1 MGKKKSLF
9 YYVYYVPLLVLIMVF
24 QKNGYAQEMLGVGLG
39 NYSGVMSTLYNPA
52 MLTNNKAFLD
62 INIVSADVFFR
73 QDMYYIPKGDYSVYK
88 AMHLVEP
95 PKYGEDSIN
104 AKNYTDTETKFFHTS
119 IRVAGP
125 SASFQWG
132 DHGFAL
138 TTGTRFFTSA
148 YNIPWEMP
156 TLGYIGITNDSLHN
170 INFIDYNI
178 DMSSSAWTEVGFSY
192 AYNIYKYFDTQ
203 ITLGITVRKLW
214 GYAGLT
220 MSVDNIDYI
229 IVNDTTVNIRN
240 ANAGLGFSLP
250 LDYNSNDI
258 NHNPFFKGSG
268 ISADLGVVYVK
279 KKRGYKRWDRYS
291 LCSQPYEDY
300 FYRIG
305 VSILDIGSLR
315 FKNNAQWHTYDNVTS
330 YWDNIDTINFSNI
343 NGVMHSLSRVFYG
356 DPTSSLKSTSFSMG
370 LPTALSV
377 QMDFHT
383 AKNLYIGGFW
393 IHPLQLF
400 KNSMRRAAQVAVVP
414 RYETKYFEVNVPV
427 SIYDYKYPRIGLSA
441 RFWFFTIGT
450 ERLGTW
456 LGLADLNGLD
466 IYTSI
471 KINIGEK
478 GVCRSRRY
486 NACQNG
492 EYGYSAKQRKL
503 FRKHRR

>member
-1 MGKKKSLF
+1 MGKTKPLFIIYVFTLFLAFTGLQKSA
-9 YYVYYVPLLVLIMVF
+9 YS
-24 QKNGYAQEMLGVGLG
+24 QEMLGVGLG

-52 MLTNNKAFLD
+52 MLTNNKTFLD
-62 INIVSADVFFR
+62 INILSADVFAR
-73 QDMYYIPKGDYSVYK
+73 QDMYYIPKGDYSIYK
-88 AMHLVEP
+88 AMQMQEP

-104 AKNYTDTETKFFHTS
+104 AKNYTDQDTKFLYTS

-125 SASFQWG
+125 SASLQLG

-138 TTGTRFFTSA
+138 TTGTRVFNSA
-148 YNIPWEMP
+148 NNIPWEMP

-178 DMSSSAWTEVGFSY
+178 DMSSAAWMEVGFSY

-203 ITLGITVRKLW
+203 VTLGVTVRKLW

-220 MSVDNIDYI
+220 VSIDNIDYI
-229 IVNDTTVNIRN
+229 IINDTTVNIRN
-240 ANAGLGFSLP
+240 SNAAVGFSLP

-268 ISADLGVVYVK
+268 ISADLGLVYIK
-279 KKRGYKRWDRYS
+279 KKRGYKRWDKYS

-305 VSILDIGSLR
+305 ISILDIGSLR
-315 FKNNAQWHTYDNVTS
+315 FKNNAQWHTYDNVSS
-330 YWDNIDTINFSNI
+330 YWDNIDTVNFKSI
-343 NGVMHSLSRVFYG
+343 NGVMRSISEVFYG
-356 DPTSSLKSTSFSMG
+356 DPAASFKASSFSIG

-383 AKNLYIGGFW
+383 SKNIYVGGFW
-393 IHPLQLF
+393 IHPIRLN
-400 KNSMRRAAQVAVVP
+400 KNSMRRAAQVSIVP
-414 RYETKYFEVNVPV
+414 RYETKYFEVNLPV

-471 KINIGEK
+471 KINLGEK
-478 GVCRSRRY
+478 GVCSSRRY

-492 EYGYSAKQRKL
+492 EYGYSKKQRKM

>member
-1 MGKKKSLF
+1 MITYL
-9 YYVYYVPLLVLIMVF
+9 
-24 QKNGYAQEMLGVGLG
+24 QNRGYAQEMLGVGLG

-52 MLTNNKAFLD
+52 MLTNNKTYLD

-73 QDMYYIPKGDYSVYK
+73 QDMYYIPKGDYSIYK
-88 AMHLVEP
+88 AMRLEEP
-95 PKYGEDSIN
+95 PKYGEDSVNVKIYN
-104 AKNYTDTETKFFHTS
+104 GKETKFLHSS

-132 DHGFAL
+132 DHGFAF
-138 TTGTRFFTSA
+138 TTGTRYFMSA
-148 YNIPWEMP
+148 DNIPWEMP
-156 TLGYIGITNDSLHN
+156 AIGYIGIKDDSLHN

-178 DMSSSAWTEVGFSY
+178 DLSTSAWMEVGFSY

-203 ITLGITVRKLW
+203 LTLGITLRKLW

-250 LDYNSNDI
+250 VDYNTNDI
-258 NHNPFFKGSG
+258 NHDPFFKGSG
-268 ISADLGVVYVK
+268 ISADLGIVYIK
-279 KKRGYKRWDRYS
+279 KKRGYKRWDKYS

-305 VSILDIGSLR
+305 VSVLDLGSLR
-315 FKNNAQWHTYDNVTS
+315 FKNNAQWHTYDDVSS
-330 YWDNIDTINFSNI
+330 YWDNVDTVNFNSI
-343 NGVMHSLSRVFYG
+343 NGVMRSLSEVFYG
-356 DPTSSLKSTSFSMG
+356 DPASSLKASSFSVG

-393 IHPLQLF
+393 IHPL
-400 KNSMRRAAQVAVVP
+400 KITGNTMRRAAQIAVVP
-414 RYETKYFEVNVPV
+414 RYETRYFEVNIPV

-441 RFWFFTIGT
+441 RLWFFTIGT

-466 IYTSI
+466 IYASV
-471 KINIGEK
+471 KINLGEK
-478 GVCRSRRY
+478 GVCRSRR
-486 NACQNG
+486 NSACQNG
-492 EYGYSAKQRKL
+492 EYGYSAKQRRI